1 MTVAVCAAFINFI
14 SIFHLHDQNIKTI
27 CDKQLITTMLVKFI
41 HRIFRLSFFFFKIKN
56 RTEPRIW
63 FLFTK
68 KWIRLFNSMEKKQDK
83 YRVTNMIKIVESIF
97 YDSHLGIPIIYLHH
111 KKNYKRHKRFSFY
124 YYFLLLFS
132 SSILY

>member
-68 KWIRLFNSMEKKQDK
+68 KWIRLFNSMEKKTRQISCHK
-83 YRVTNMIKIVESIF
+83 YDQNS
-97 YDSHLGIPIIYLHH
+97 
-111 KKNYKRHKRFSFY
+111 
-124 YYFLLLFS
+124 
-132 SSILY
+132 